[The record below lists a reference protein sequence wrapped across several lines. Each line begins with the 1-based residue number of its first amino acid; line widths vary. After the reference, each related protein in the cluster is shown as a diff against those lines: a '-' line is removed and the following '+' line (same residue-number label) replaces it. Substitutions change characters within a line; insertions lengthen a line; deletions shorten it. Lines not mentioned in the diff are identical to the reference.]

1 MELGLKG
8 RTAVITGASKGI
20 GRAIAKG
27 LAAEGVNLVLLARGK
42 ELLDKAADEI
52 KGIGDAQ
59 VLAVQ
64 ADVTSME
71 SVKAAAQAAV
81 GQFGTVHI
89 LVNNAGGPIRRT
101 DRQITWS
108 DEDWLADVN
117 LKTMGML
124 RATQAFLPHMARD
137 GSGRIINISGA
148 AGISV
153 LIPAMTHGL
162 NNAAM
167 IHLTKYLAQDLAGD
181 QITVNVV
188 VPGPLIATEW
198 REAWAQNMATQQNTT
213 KSEFLADYCRQKG
226 ILAGRWGTMEE
237 VSDTVLFLASDRA
250 RYINGAEIMVDGGY
264 SVNAR

>member
-1 MELGLKG
+1 MELGLNG

-20 GRAIAKG
+20 GKAIAKG
-27 LAAEGVNLVLLARGK
+27 LAAEGVNVVMLARGK
-42 ELLDKAADEI
+42 ELLETAADEVR
-52 KGIGDAQ
+52 GAGEVG

-64 ADVTSME
+64 ADVTSMG
-71 SVKAAAQAAV
+71 SIKAAAEAAA
-81 GQFGTVHI
+81 GQFGASHI
-89 LVNNAGGPIRRT
+89 LINNAGGPIRKM

-124 RATQAFLPHMARD
+124 RAIQAFLPHMARD

-188 VPGPLIATEW
+188 VPGPLISTEW
-198 REAWAQNMATQQNTT
+198 RESWAQNMANQQNKT
-213 KSEFLADYCRQKG
+213 KAEFLADYCKQKG
-226 ILAGRWGTMEE
+226 TLAGRWGSMEE

-250 RYINGAEIMVDGGY
+250 RYINGAEIMVDGGF